1 MREDS
6 EMAIELDRTQTGAV
20 KINAVS
26 LTNLIA
32 LLVML
37 GGLFVTYGAWVS
49 RIDIMGSRVEA
60 VTSEISS
67 IRSDIRASLSQRD
80 ADIRELR
87 TKTEGVSNRLSVVET
102 VGASTAKAIERIELK
117 IDKALVTPIPRQ

>member
-1 MREDS
+1 MPVE
-6 EMAIELDRTQTGAV
+6 IDRTETGAV

-26 LTNLIA
+26 LANLIA

-49 RIDIMGSRVEA
+49 RIDIMGTRVEA
-60 VTSEISS
+60 VTSELASM
-67 IRSDIRASLSQRD
+67 RADMRASLQARD

-87 TKTEGVSNRLSVVET
+87 GKSEGIANRLSVVET
-102 VGASTAKAIERIELK
+102 VGATTAKAIERIELK
-117 IDKALVTPIPRQ
+117 LDKIIGPPAIPSVR